1 MFKYVTEPS
10 PTGTRVPRRAGRGR
24 PAEGRLRLL
33 AAAER
38 LLATR
43 GLEVPNREI
52 VAAAGQ
58 HNQSAITYHFAS
70 RAGLIDAIRERHET
84 PVAQH
89 RQHLI
94 ARLPGPGERTT
105 RQLVEAHVQPLA
117 AEMLRCAP
125 SYWARL
131 GEMLLADQPRADPV
145 LSELLELM
153 VGHLSYLPELEA
165 AGRVALTVR
174 FLNAGLARWER
185 DSQAGVDGTAPLAPF
200 ALILTD
206 LAIAMLDAPSSVVP
220 QIDAHLRLPH
230 VADGRPSPPVRSGA
244 LLLDQRAQPPAVA
257 LDPPLQHQAGQR
269 REHALE
275 PARPDLRAQPDQAA
289 PRASRLDDPRALGID
304 TGGGPPGQ
312 FRARADAD
320 DLAAVAQRAA
330 GEPHDL
336 GRGRARSRVTG
347 RLGAHGQ
354 DARPPLRVAAVVGE
368 HGPHLAGRA
377 VDFDGRPDVDVHI
390 PDSRA
395 AAEVRQGHSRPV
407 PAAGGH

>member
-1 MFKYVTEPS
+1 VFEYVTKSS
-10 PTGTRVPRRAGRGR
+10 PAGTRAPGGAGRGR

-38 LLATR
+38 LFATR
-43 GLEVPNREI
+43 GIEVPNREI

-105 RQLVEAHVQPLA
+105 RQLLEAHVQPLA

-131 GEMLLADQPRADPV
+131 GEMLLADQPPRFSRGAEPSAHPRRADTV

-153 VGHLSYLPELEA
+153 VGHLGHLPEPEA

-174 FLNAGLARWER
+174 FLNSGLARWER
-185 DSQAGVDGTAPLAPF
+185 DSQVGVEGVAPLAPF

-206 LAIAMLDAPSSVVP
+206 LAVAMLDAPSSVPP
-220 QIDAHLRLPH
+220 QIGAHLRHPL
-230 VADGRPSPPVRSGA
+230 AAIRLRGEGRPATPSPP
-244 LLLDQRAQPPAVA
+244 
-257 LDPPLQHQAGQR
+257 
-269 REHALE
+269 
-275 PARPDLRAQPDQAA
+275 
-289 PRASRLDDPRALGID
+289 
-304 TGGGPPGQ
+304 GG
-312 FRARADAD
+312 
-320 DLAAVAQRAA
+320 
-330 GEPHDL
+330 
-336 GRGRARSRVTG
+336 
-347 RLGAHGQ
+347 
-354 DARPPLRVAAVVGE
+354 
-368 HGPHLAGRA
+368 
-377 VDFDGRPDVDVHI
+377 
-390 PDSRA
+390 
-395 AAEVRQGHSRPV
+395 
-407 PAAGGH
+407 